1 MAITGDIRNDKTVAK
16 STSSFKLFLNWRM
29 ITSDPADNT
38 NKTKWTIKN
47 LGNLKTDKD
56 ILTK

>member
-1 MAITGDIRNDKTVAK
+1 
-16 STSSFKLFLNWRM
+16 M

>member
-1 MAITGDIRNDKTVAK
+1 
-16 STSSFKLFLNWRM
+16 M

-47 LGNLKTDKD
+47 LGNLKTDR
-56 ILTK
+56 IF